1 MIQAGYCVGNLDI
14 KPFNA
19 YETEKN
25 PMKTFAGSVMR
36 VLTLLTLMV
45 LSAVTLAEIR
55 SHVDRETIGMGE
67 SLRLTITGDAS
78 ERLDQLDLAAL
89 QFDWEI
95 LSSSSSTN
103 TSFINGSR
111 STTRTLSLDLLPLRD
126 GILSIPSLSTGG
138 NRTTPIAI
146 TVNPQTVSAGGDDS
160 VRFSIEIDKR
170 DVYIQEQVILTV
182 TIEQAINLDGAEVT
196 QLELSGA
203 MVEELTRRNF
213 QRQINGRL
221 WRVTQLRYAIY
232 PQQRGILEIPSLSL
246 TAREVLPGRSLL
258 GARLGK
264 RFRLS
269 EDTIAITVKPVP
281 EDFPG
286 DVWLP
291 ASSLELAQSWSTPP
305 ESMEI
310 GDSTT
315 RTLTLAAEGLLSS
328 QLPSSTSMSDSSK
341 ITGIRVYPDQESS
354 DQIERTDGF
363 LGQRTRSEAL
373 VASGSG
379 SWTLPEVRVP
389 WWNTETDSLQFAILP
404 STTISVSSPVV
415 HSPVQ
420 TISSGAETQSQ
431 EAPVWLNALAGLGW
445 LLALLFAFMLWRSRD
460 RKVID
465 VSIENTE
472 ETLRPLLTAMKAA
485 TSQNDASETR
495 RLLLRWATLH
505 YQQPVRTLDQLKGLC
520 QSGLADEVS
529 ALEISIYSHTNEAW
543 TRGAP
548 LYRAV
553 RDEPKLGA
561 TEATDYRSLYPTA

>member
-1 MIQAGYCVGNLDI
+1 
-14 KPFNA
+14 
-19 YETEKN
+19 
-25 PMKTFAGSVMR
+25 MKTFAGSVMR
-36 VLTLLTLMV
+36 VLTLLTLLV

-55 SHVDRETIGMGE
+55 SDVDRETIGMGE

-328 QLPSSTSMSDSSK
+328 QLPSITSMSDSSK

-404 STTISVSSPVV
+404 STTISVGSPVV

-445 LLALLFAFMLWRSRD
+445 LLALLFACMLWRSRD

>member
-1 MIQAGYCVGNLDI
+1 
-14 KPFNA
+14 
-19 YETEKN
+19 
-25 PMKTFAGSVMR
+25 MKTFAGSFMR
-36 VLTLLTLMV
+36 VLTLLTLLV

-55 SHVDRETIGMGE
+55 SDVDRETIGMGE

-328 QLPSSTSMSDSSK
+328 QLPSITSMSDSSK

-404 STTISVSSPVV
+404 STTISVGSPVV

>member
-1 MIQAGYCVGNLDI
+1 
-14 KPFNA
+14 
-19 YETEKN
+19 
-25 PMKTFAGSVMR
+25 MKTFAGSLMR
-36 VLTLLTLMV
+36 VLTWLSLMV
-45 LSAVTLAEIR
+45 FSTVTLAEIR
-55 SHVDRETIGMGE
+55 SDVDRETISMGE

-103 TSFINGSR
+103 TSFINGAR

-170 DVYIQEQVILTV
+170 DVYIQEQMILTV

-196 QLELSGA
+196 QLELTGA
-203 MVEELTRRNF
+203 IVEELTRRNF

-269 EDTIAITVKPVP
+269 EDALTINVKPVP

-291 ASSLELAQSWSTPP
+291 ATSLELGQSWSTPP
-305 ESMEI
+305 KSMEI

-328 QLPSSTSMSDSSK
+328 QLPSITSMSDSRK

-354 DQIERTDGF
+354 DQIERTQGF

-373 VASGSG
+373 VASDSG

-389 WWNTETDSLQFAILP
+389 WWNTETDSLQFAVLP
-404 STTISVSSPVV
+404 STTVSVGSPVV
-415 HSPVQ
+415 QSPVQ
-420 TISSGAETQSQ
+420 PITDSAEPQTTV
-431 EAPVWLNALAGLGW
+431 APIWLNAVAGLGW
-445 LLALLFAFMLWRSRD
+445 LLALVFAYMLWRSRN
-460 RKVID
+460 RTVSD
-465 VSIENTE
+465 VSVDNTE
-472 ETLRPLLTAMKAA
+472 ETLRPLLTAMKAS
-485 TSQNDASETR
+485 TSQNDAPATR
-495 RLLLRWATLH
+495 QLLLRWATLH
-505 YQQPVRTLDQLKGLC
+505 YQQPVRTLDQLKGVC
-520 QSGLADEVS
+520 RSSLADEVS
-529 ALEISIYSHTNEAW
+529 TLETSIYSQTDEAW
-543 TRGAP
+543 TRGAA

-553 RDEPKLGA
+553 RDEPKRGA
-561 TEATDYRSLYPTA
+561 TEQTDYRSLYPTA

>member
-1 MIQAGYCVGNLDI
+1 
-14 KPFNA
+14 
-19 YETEKN
+19 
-25 PMKTFAGSVMR
+25 MKTFAGSVMR
-36 VLTLLTLMV
+36 ALTFLSLMFF
-45 LSAVTLAEIR
+45 SAVSLAEIR
-55 SHVDRETIGMGE
+55 SDVDRETIGMGE

-103 TSFINGSR
+103 TSFINGAR

-126 GILSIPSLSTGG
+126 GILSIPSLSIGG

-170 DVYIQEQVILTV
+170 DVYIQEQMILTV

-196 QLELSGA
+196 QLELNGA
-203 MVEELTRRNF
+203 IVEELTRRNF

-232 PQQRGILEIPSLSL
+232 PQQRGTLEIPSLSL

-269 EDTIAITVKPVP
+269 EDAIAVNVKPVP
-281 EDFPG
+281 ADFPG

-291 ASSLELAQSWSTPP
+291 AASLELAQSWSTPP

-315 RTLTLAAEGLLSS
+315 RTLTLAAEALLSS
-328 QLPSSTSMSDSSK
+328 QLPSITSMADSSK

-354 DQIERTDGF
+354 DQIERTEGF

-373 VASGSG
+373 VASDSG
-379 SWTLPEVRVP
+379 SWTLPEVRVA

-404 STTISVSSPVV
+404 STTISVGSPVV
-415 HSPVQ
+415 QRPVQ
-420 TISSGAETQSQ
+420 PIDFAAPIQTIVT
-431 EAPVWLNALAGLGW
+431 PVWLNALAGLGW
-445 LLALLFAFMLWRSRD
+445 LVALLFAYMLWRSRD
-460 RKVID
+460 RKAGD
-465 VSIENTE
+465 VATDNTE
-472 ETLRPLLTAMKAA
+472 ETLRPLLTAMKAS
-485 TSQNDASETR
+485 TSQSDAPAPR
-495 RLLLRWATLH
+495 QLLLRWATLQ
-505 YQQPVRTLDQLKGLC
+505 YQQPVRTLDQIKGFC
-520 QSGLADEVS
+520 NSSLADEVS
-529 ALEISIYSHTNEAW
+529 TLETAIYSQGDAAW
-543 TRGAP
+543 TRGAA

-553 RDEPKLGA
+553 RDEPKLGT
-561 TEATDYRSLYPTA
+561 TEQADYRSLYPTA

>member
-1 MIQAGYCVGNLDI
+1 
-14 KPFNA
+14 
-19 YETEKN
+19 
-25 PMKTFAGSVMR
+25 MKTFAGSVMR
-36 VLTLLTLMV
+36 VLTLLTLLV
-45 LSAVTLAEIR
+45 LPAVTLAEIR
-55 SHVDRETIGMGE
+55 SDVDRETIGMGE

-328 QLPSSTSMSDSSK
+328 QLPSITSMSDSSK

-404 STTISVSSPVV
+404 STTISVGSPVV

>member
-1 MIQAGYCVGNLDI
+1 
-14 KPFNA
+14 
-19 YETEKN
+19 
-25 PMKTFAGSVMR
+25 MKTFAGSVMR
-36 VLTLLTLMV
+36 ALTFLSLMFF
-45 LSAVTLAEIR
+45 SAISLAEIR
-55 SHVDRETIGMGE
+55 SDVDRETIGMGE

-103 TSFINGSR
+103 TSFINGAR

-146 TVNPQTVSAGGDDS
+146 TVNPQTVSTGGDDS
-160 VRFSIEIDKR
+160 VRFSLEIDKR
-170 DVYIQEQVILTV
+170 DVYIQEQMVLTV

-203 MVEELTRRNF
+203 IVEELTRRNF

-232 PQQRGILEIPSLSL
+232 PQQRGTLEIPSLSL

-269 EDTIAITVKPVP
+269 EDAIAINVKPVP

-291 ASSLELAQSWSTPP
+291 AASLELAQSWSTPP

-328 QLPSSTSMSDSSK
+328 QLPSITSMSDSGK
-341 ITGIRVYPDQESS
+341 ITGIRLYPDQESS
-354 DQIERTDGF
+354 DQIERTEGF

-379 SWTLPEVRVP
+379 SWTLPEGRVP

-404 STTISVSSPVV
+404 STTISVGSPVV
-415 HSPVQ
+415 QSPVQ
-420 TISSGAETQSQ
+420 PTAIAAETQTTT
-431 EAPVWLNALAGLGW
+431 ATPVWLNAVAGLGW
-445 LLALLFAFMLWRSRD
+445 LLALLFAYMLWRSRD
-460 RKVID
+460 RNASDVAID
-465 VSIENTE
+465 HTE
-472 ETLRPLLTAMKAA
+472 ETLRPLLTAMKAS
-485 TSQNDASETR
+485 TSQNDAPATR
-495 RLLLRWATLH
+495 QLLLRWAALH
-505 YQQPVRTLDQLKGLC
+505 YQQPVRTLDQLRGLC
-520 QSGLADEVS
+520 ESALADEVS
-529 ALEISIYSHTNEAW
+529 TLEAAIYSQSDEAW
-543 TRGAP
+543 TRGAA

-553 RDEPKLGA
+553 RDEPKLG
-561 TEATDYRSLYPTA
+561 TTDQTDYRSLYPTA

>member
-1 MIQAGYCVGNLDI
+1 M
-14 KPFNA
+14 
-19 YETEKN
+19 EKN

-36 VLTLLTLMV
+36 ALTFLSLMFF
-45 LSAVTLAEIR
+45 SAVSLAEIR
-55 SHVDRETIGMGE
+55 SDVDRKTIGMGE

-103 TSFINGSR
+103 TSFINGAR

-126 GILSIPSLSTGG
+126 GILSIPSLSIGG

-146 TVNPQTVSAGGDDS
+146 TVNRQTVSAGGDDS
-160 VRFSIEIDKR
+160 VRCSIEIDKR
-170 DVYIQEQVILTV
+170 DVYIQEQMILTV

-196 QLELSGA
+196 QLELNGA
-203 MVEELTRRNF
+203 IVEELTRRNF

-232 PQQRGILEIPSLSL
+232 PQQRGTLEIPSLSL

-269 EDTIAITVKPVP
+269 EDAIAVNVKPVP
-281 EDFPG
+281 ADFPG

-291 ASSLELAQSWSTPP
+291 AASLELAQSWSTPP

-315 RTLTLAAEGLLSS
+315 RTLTLAAEALLSS
-328 QLPSSTSMSDSSK
+328 QLPSITSMADSSK

-354 DQIERTDGF
+354 DQIERTEGF

-373 VASGSG
+373 VASDSG
-379 SWTLPEVRVP
+379 SWTLPEVRVA

-404 STTISVSSPVV
+404 STTISVGSPVV
-415 HSPVQ
+415 QSPVQ
-420 TISSGAETQSQ
+420 PIDFAAPIQTIVT
-431 EAPVWLNALAGLGW
+431 PVWLNALAGLGW
-445 LLALLFAFMLWRSRD
+445 LLALLFAYMLWRSRD
-460 RKVID
+460 RKAGD
-465 VSIENTE
+465 VATDNTE
-472 ETLRPLLTAMKAA
+472 ETLRPLLTAMKAS
-485 TSQNDASETR
+485 TSQNDAPATR
-495 RLLLRWATLH
+495 QLLLRWATLQ
-505 YQQPVRTLDQLKGLC
+505 YQQPVRTLDQLKGFC
-520 QSGLADEVS
+520 NSSLADEVS
-529 ALEISIYSHTNEAW
+529 TLETAIYSQGDAAW
-543 TRGAP
+543 TRGAA

-553 RDEPKLGA
+553 RDEPKLGT
-561 TEATDYRSLYPTA
+561 TEQADYRSLYPTA

>member
-1 MIQAGYCVGNLDI
+1 
-14 KPFNA
+14 
-19 YETEKN
+19 
-25 PMKTFAGSVMR
+25 MKTFAGSVMR
-36 VLTLLTLMV
+36 ALTFLSLMFF
-45 LSAVTLAEIR
+45 SAISLAEIR
-55 SHVDRETIGMGE
+55 SDVDRETIGMGE

-103 TSFINGSR
+103 TSFINGAR

-146 TVNPQTVSAGGDDS
+146 TVNPQTVSTGGDDS
-160 VRFSIEIDKR
+160 VRFSLEIDKR
-170 DVYIQEQVILTV
+170 DVYIQEQMVLTV

-203 MVEELTRRNF
+203 IVEELTRRNF

-232 PQQRGILEIPSLSL
+232 PQQRGTLEIPSLSL

-269 EDTIAITVKPVP
+269 EDAIAINVKPVP

-291 ASSLELAQSWSTPP
+291 AASLELAQSWSTPP

-328 QLPSSTSMSDSSK
+328 QLPSITSMSDSGK
-341 ITGIRVYPDQESS
+341 ITGIRLYPDQESS
-354 DQIERTDGF
+354 DQIERTEGF

-404 STTISVSSPVV
+404 STTISVGSPVV
-415 HSPVQ
+415 QSPVQ
-420 TISSGAETQSQ
+420 PSAIAAETQTTTA
-431 EAPVWLNALAGLGW
+431 APVWLNAVAGLGW
-445 LLALLFAFMLWRSRD
+445 LLALLFAYMLWRSRD
-460 RKVID
+460 RNASDVVID
-465 VSIENTE
+465 HTE
-472 ETLRPLLTAMKAA
+472 ETLRPLLTAMKAS
-485 TSQNDASETR
+485 TSQNDAPATR
-495 RLLLRWATLH
+495 QLLLRWAALH
-505 YQQPVRTLDQLKGLC
+505 YQQPVRTLDQLRGLC
-520 QSGLADEVS
+520 ESALADEVS
-529 ALEISIYSHTNEAW
+529 TLEAAIYSQSDEAW
-543 TRGAP
+543 TRGAA

-553 RDEPKLGA
+553 RDEPKLG
-561 TEATDYRSLYPTA
+561 TTDQTDYRSLYPTA

>member
-1 MIQAGYCVGNLDI
+1 
-14 KPFNA
+14 
-19 YETEKN
+19 
-25 PMKTFAGSVMR
+25 MKTFAGSVMR
-36 VLTLLTLMV
+36 AITFLSLMFF
-45 LSAVTLAEIR
+45 SSITLAEIR
-55 SHVDRETIGMGE
+55 SDVDRETISMGE

-103 TSFINGSR
+103 TSFINGAR

-170 DVYIQEQVILTV
+170 DVYIQEQMILTV

-232 PQQRGILEIPSLSL
+232 PQQRGTLEIPSLSL

-269 EDTIAITVKPVP
+269 EDAIAINVKPVP
-281 EDFPG
+281 ENFPG

-291 ASSLELAQSWSTPP
+291 AASLELAQSWSTPP

-328 QLPSSTSMSDSSK
+328 QLPSITSMSESSK

-354 DQIERTDGF
+354 DQIERTEGF

-373 VASGSG
+373 VASGAG

-389 WWNTETDSLQFAILP
+389 WWNTETDALQYAILP
-404 STTISVSSPVV
+404 STTITVGTPVLQ
-415 HSPVQ
+415 SPVQ
-420 TISSGAETQSQ
+420 PMASAAQTQTT
-431 EAPVWLNALAGLGW
+431 ATPIWLNALAGLGW
-445 LLALLFAFMLWRSRD
+445 LLALLFAYMLWRSRG
-460 RKVID
+460 RKASDAAID
-465 VSIENTE
+465 NTE
-472 ETLRPLLTAMKAA
+472 ETLRPLLTAMKAS
-485 TSQNDASETR
+485 TSQNDAPATR
-495 RLLLRWATLH
+495 QLLLRWATLH
-505 YQQPVRTLDQLKGLC
+505 YQQPVRTLDQLKGFC
-520 QSGLADEVS
+520 SSALADEVS
-529 ALEISIYSHTNEAW
+529 TLEAAIYSQSDDAW
-543 TRGAP
+543 TRGSA

-553 RDEPKLGA
+553 RDEPKLGT
-561 TEATDYRSLYPTA
+561 TEKTDYRSLYPTA